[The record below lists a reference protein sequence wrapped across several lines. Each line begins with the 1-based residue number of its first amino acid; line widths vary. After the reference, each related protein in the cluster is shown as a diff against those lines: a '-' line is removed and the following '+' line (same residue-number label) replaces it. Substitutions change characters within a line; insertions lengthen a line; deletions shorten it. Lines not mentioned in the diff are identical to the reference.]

1 MCSLFLE
8 ENEII
13 FTIFIEKYC
22 GKARRA
28 FVTLRMNS
36 NKKVKIA
43 LYIGKMLL
51 QSDFFV

>member
-13 FTIFIEKYC
+13 FTIFK
-22 GKARRA
+22 
-28 FVTLRMNS
+28 
-36 NKKVKIA
+36 KKVKIA
-43 LYIGKMLL
+43 VYIGKMLL

>member
-1 MCSLFLE
+1 MFSFFRR
-8 ENEII
+8 NKII
-13 FTIFIEKYC
+13 FAIFIEEYC
-22 GKARRA
+22 GKARRT

>member
-13 FTIFIEKYC
+13 FTIFIEEYC